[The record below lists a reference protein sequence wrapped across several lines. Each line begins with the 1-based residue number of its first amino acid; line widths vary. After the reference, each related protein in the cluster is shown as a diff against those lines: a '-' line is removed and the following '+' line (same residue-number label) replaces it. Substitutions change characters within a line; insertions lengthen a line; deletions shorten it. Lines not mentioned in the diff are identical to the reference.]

1 MILPQPESNLKTN
14 LMVLG
19 ADIISIMGNSPF
31 KNKYVIVDDIMNKF
45 LNRDKD
51 RTPDLFLYALTFLHT
66 IGSIEKKGYKIKL
79 VKKESQEK
87 IKQVY
92 STMLIRIY
100 SETNLI
106 DAVPFH
112 NGINIIL
119 GKYSGDKE
127 ARGINGIGK
136 STLVRLVDFTLL
148 SGKAEKDLL
157 KKV

>member
-19 ADIISIMGNSPF
+19 ADIISIMGNFPF

-79 VKKESQEK
+79 VKKERQEEN
-87 IKQVY
+87 QTSLFDNV
-92 STMLIRIY
+92 
-100 SETNLI
+100 N
-106 DAVPFH
+106 
-112 NGINIIL
+112 
-119 GKYSGDKE
+119 
-127 ARGINGIGK
+127 
-136 STLVRLVDFTLL
+136 
-148 SGKAEKDLL
+148 
-157 KKV
+157 

>member
-45 LNRDKD
+45 LNRDTD

-79 VKKESQEK
+79 VMKLTEEENQISLFDN
-87 IKQVY
+87 V
-92 STMLIRIY
+92 
-100 SETNLI
+100 N
-106 DAVPFH
+106 
-112 NGINIIL
+112 
-119 GKYSGDKE
+119 
-127 ARGINGIGK
+127 
-136 STLVRLVDFTLL
+136 
-148 SGKAEKDLL
+148 
-157 KKV
+157 

>member
-19 ADIISIMGNSPF
+19 ADIISIMDSSPF

-79 VKKESQEK
+79 VKKENQEAN
-87 IKQVY
+87 QTSLFDNV
-92 STMLIRIY
+92 
-100 SETNLI
+100 N
-106 DAVPFH
+106 
-112 NGINIIL
+112 
-119 GKYSGDKE
+119 
-127 ARGINGIGK
+127 
-136 STLVRLVDFTLL
+136 
-148 SGKAEKDLL
+148 
-157 KKV
+157 